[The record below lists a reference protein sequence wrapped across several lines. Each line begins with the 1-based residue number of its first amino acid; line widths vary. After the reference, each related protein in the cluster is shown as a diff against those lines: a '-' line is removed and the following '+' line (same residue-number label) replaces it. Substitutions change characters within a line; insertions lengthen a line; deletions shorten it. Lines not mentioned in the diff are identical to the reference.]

1 MSDYLSEHFINRE
14 LSWLAFNERVLEEA
28 EDASCPPLNQ
38 LAFLAIV
45 SSNLDEFVMVRLASL
60 LRAVQRGGAGECPAG
75 LTPAEQVERVVA
87 AMRRMV
93 ARQYACFTEKVW
105 PELTRRGLRRLD
117 PHELTSEQLAHVRAV
132 FEEQI
137 FPLLTPLAIDAERRF
152 TGVPD
157 LTINVLVRLSE
168 GEEDAETRGKEDA
181 ETPGH
186 RDAGTK
192 EERPPAVVPASP
204 RPRVPA
210 SSLGSPEHIAVV
222 AIPNSL
228 PRMVVVPAEGEHG
241 FLLVEDVV
249 RMFLGRLFAGHEIR
263 ATALF
268 RVTRD
273 ADLSVEE
280 SKDEDFLAA
289 MSDVLIQ
296 RRLSRVIRL
305 ELAEESFAWAAG
317 LLGPMFDVR
326 AEEVFQIPGPLD
338 LKAFWSLV
346 NLPGLAHLR
355 YGPWRPQ
362 PVPELG
368 GEVDV
373 WEAIRRGDILLHHP
387 YETFDVVVRLLQE
400 AAADRNVLAIK
411 QVLYR
416 TSGSSKIIAALEQA
430 AINGKQVSVL
440 VELKARFDEARNIE
454 WARRLERAG
463 VQVVYGLAGLKVHAK
478 ALMIVRREPDRI
490 RRYVHLATGNYNEVT
505 AQLYTDFGLL
515 TCDEDFGSDVAAFF
529 NMVTGFSLPVGWR
542 KLAVAPRGLRQRL
555 LHLIRREIERA
566 KAGQQAAILLK
577 LNSLSDQE
585 MIEALYDASR
595 AGVKIRLN
603 VRGVCGLR
611 PGVPGVSE
619 NIEVVSIVGRFLEH
633 GRVLYFRNG
642 GGSQEELYLSSAD
655 WMPRNLDRRIELL
668 FPVESAPLKKRLIDA
683 LEIML
688 ADSAKGRR
696 LNADGRYTRLSPG
709 DQQAESQ
716 TVFMQRAESAARKL
730 AEQTPRDFVVIK
742 PPDRQG

>member
-1 MSDYLSEHFINRE
+1 MSDYQSEHFINRE

-28 EDASCPPLNQ
+28 EDSACPPLNQ

-60 LRAVQRGGAGECPAG
+60 LRTVQRGGKGDCPSG
-75 LTPAEQVERVVA
+75 LSPAAQVERVVA
-87 AMRRMV
+87 AMREMV
-93 ARQYACFTEKVW
+93 ARQYACFNERVW
-105 PELTRRGLRRLD
+105 PELTRQGLRRLA
-117 PHELTSEQLAHVRAV
+117 PHELTAEQLAHVQGV

-157 LTINVLVRLSE
+157 LTINVLVRLGGG
-168 GEEDAETRGKEDA
+168 GEEDAATR
-181 ETPGH
+181 GH
-186 RDAGTK
+186 RDTRTK
-192 EERPPAVVPASP
+192 KKGRPAAVSASR
-204 RPRVPA
+204 RPGVSA
-210 SSLGSPEHIAVV
+210 SSSAPPEHIAVV

-228 PRMVVVPAEGEHG
+228 PRMIVVPTEGEHG

-249 RMFLGRLFAGHEIR
+249 RMFLGRLFAGHEIL
-263 ATALF
+263 ATGLF

-273 ADLSVEE
+273 GDLSVEE
-280 SKDEDFLAA
+280 SKDEDFIAA
-289 MSDVLIQ
+289 MSDVLVQ
-296 RRLSRVIRL
+296 RRQSRVIRL
-305 ELAEESFAWAAG
+305 EVAQEESFAWSAG
-317 LLGPMFDVR
+317 LLGAMFGVSED
-326 AEEVFQIPGPLD
+326 EVFQIPGPLD

-355 YGPWRPQ
+355 FDPWRPQ

-416 TSGSSKIIAALEQA
+416 TSGSSKVISALEQA
-430 AINGKQVSVL
+430 ALGGKQVSVL

-490 RRYVHLATGNYNEVT
+490 RRYIHLATGNYNEVT
-505 AQLYTDFGLL
+505 AQLYTDIGLL
-515 TCDEDFGSDVAAFF
+515 TCNEDFGSDVAAFF

-542 KLAVAPRGLRQRL
+542 KLAVAPRGLRQRC

-566 KAGQQAAILLK
+566 RAGRQAAILLK

-595 AGVKIRLN
+595 AGVNIRLN
-603 VRGVCGLR
+603 VRGVCCLR

-619 NIEVVSIVGRFLEH
+619 NIEVTSIVGRFLEH

-642 GGSQEELYLSSAD
+642 GEEEVYLSSAD

-668 FPVESAPLKKRLIDA
+668 FPVESPPLKKRLIGM
-683 LEIML
+683 LEIMF

-696 LNADGRYTRLSPG
+696 LQPDGRYTRSPVA
-709 DQQAESQ
+709 DRQAEAQ
-716 TVFMQRAESAARKL
+716 AIFMQLAEAAARKL
-730 AEQTPRDFVVIK
+730 AEQTPRDFIVIK
-742 PPDRQG
+742 PPDRPAQ